1 MRQRSVFD
9 IRIPGW
15 LKHLTS
21 NPENVMTSRA
31 QFLALLKRLAE
42 SRSLDGVRLLR
53 ENPGAD
59 PTDVEYVVDDDRR
72 PTYGVIVNVHR

>member
-1 MRQRSVFD
+1 
-9 IRIPGW
+9 
-15 LKHLTS
+15 
-21 NPENVMTSRA
+21 
-31 QFLALLKRLAE
+31 LLKRLAE